1 MCIIKLLGKFIIFN
15 KTNRVWGNALKKR
28 FFSLQYKLLFFSLVI
43 ILIPI
48 LTLGIF
54 SYNESLD
61 IVKQKV
67 SISNLN
73 TVRQVGERVEA
84 IFQDAHDLSLF
95 LIRNDDVRKFFM
107 LENADGVTE
116 AKARIIQLNNELM
129 YLLSTKPYIYSIYF
143 KGFNGIS
150 TDTRNSSN
158 PIDPDIEEE
167 LIRLKGGY
175 IWDIGNIINYGGM
188 ETKVFSLMRVYNDMN
203 YIPNRLAIMKINIDE
218 QEISQIYSSEITG
231 ENDEYFIINNDN
243 NIISSIDKGK
253 VGTKLNSQ
261 IVGNIPKHNKEGYF
275 QEVVNGNDYLITYY
289 YIDNM
294 DYTIVNTVPLK
305 ELLKDNSVIQIA
317 MLEVAGLSFIVCV
330 LFAFLFST
338 YVLQPL
344 KNMCAQMK
352 KVENEDFD
360 VQVNC
365 KRNDEIAMLGRSFN
379 KMSLK
384 LKELINQVYL
394 VNIKQKEAELA
405 ALHAQINPHF
415 LYNTLDTIYWVSRK
429 EKAPETGKLIEALAK
444 LFRLSL
450 NNGKEL
456 ILLNSEVEHLKNY
469 LVIQKKRYGN
479 SIKFSLDIEEELL
492 DCKVLKL
499 ILQPLLENAIVHGI
513 DKKEGKGNINVTIKK
528 SDGNII
534 YEIVDDG
541 IGIDVDEAYSLLE
554 NTTES
559 NKGIGIKNIND
570 RLKLSFGDQYGLQ
583 FFHAEGGGTKVVV
596 LHPYIK
602 GVD

>member
-344 KNMCAQMK
+344 KNICAQMK

>member
-1 MCIIKLLGKFIIFN
+1 LCIIKLLGKFIIFN

-231 ENDEYFIINNDN
+231 ENNEYFIINNDN

-344 KNMCAQMK
+344 KNICAQMK

>member
-231 ENDEYFIINNDN
+231 ENNEYFIINNDN

-344 KNMCAQMK
+344 KNICAQMK

>member
-1 MCIIKLLGKFIIFN
+1 LCIIKLLGKFIIFN

-344 KNMCAQMK
+344 KNICAQMK